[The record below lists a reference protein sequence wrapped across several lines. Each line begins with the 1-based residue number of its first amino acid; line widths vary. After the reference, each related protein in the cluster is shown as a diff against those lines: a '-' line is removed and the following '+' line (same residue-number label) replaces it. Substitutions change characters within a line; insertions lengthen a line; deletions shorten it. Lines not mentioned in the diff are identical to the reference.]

1 MKNMNTNK
9 YEKILDEMIFN
20 NTKQVFDYWIRVKK
34 KQNLEILK
42 KKL

>member
-20 NTKQVFDYWIRVKK
+20 NTKQVFDYWISVKK

>member
-9 YEKILDEMIFN
+9 YQKILDEMIYK
-20 NTKQVFDYWIRVKK
+20 NTKQVFDYWIREKK
-34 KQNLEILK
+34 KQNLEKLR